1 MVILCDGKQIIQ
13 NFKFNTTNE
22 DDFDSKE
29 IQTSTNSTILMKM
42 HNLLELLRNQPY
54 KWSRHLSFYSMPL
67 CLSVLFEEQP
77 LHKFQLPYKGHEEE
91 FSGCELW

>member
-1 MVILCDGKQIIQ
+1 MIQ
-13 NFKFNTTNE
+13 A
-22 DDFDSKE
+22 
-29 IQTSTNSTILMKM
+29 
-42 HNLLELLRNQPY
+42 
-54 KWSRHLSFYSMPL
+54 LSFYGMPL